1 MNAIMTTGNN
11 ALTPTSM
18 ESAIQLAEMMAR
30 GKLVPSHLHNSP
42 GDCLM
47 VIEASMRWQMSPFA
61 VAQCTS
67 VIQGKLMFEGKLV
80 AAALNASGLLSSR
93 LDYEFSGAG
102 QQRAVIVRAT
112 VKGEAKPR
120 EVTVFLADAKT
131 SNSLWTKQPDQQL
144 VYAGTRVWARR
155 HAPEVMLGVYAPEE
169 FDRAE
174 PFAGPTIEAEAPQ
187 PPLDPRLSQ
196 MALAEVDAAR
206 RKAIN
211 DSIPLKA
218 AAAATPRAPRKAD
231 PVVYEDAPDPLDET
245 DGRQWLL
252 NLDVALANAQSQDEV
267 VAIGGH
273 ASVGHATASAPE
285 HVKRRVSELLA
296 QAFARFAPDGDADLD
311 EVVIKGEAQPG
322 GRLMPDNPTP
332 EAAAALCLMFAALWD
347 AFQEGIGIEACD
359 LEVMVQNTGLAV
371 WLPATEEDVRANEG
385 LELEVGDTLLKL
397 TEEGRAV
404 VKAGRR

>member
-30 GKLVPSHLHNSP
+30 GKLVPSHLHDSP

-80 AAALNASGLLSSR
+80 AAALNASGILSSR

-206 RKAIN
+206 RKALN

-218 AAAATPRAPRKAD
+218 VAAATPRAPRKAD
-231 PVVYEDAPDPLDET
+231 PEVYEADPAQNRFYRQKPADESTAQPQRTDEQWEVWVAKLRAACAVMKHRQEVVEIGNKPSVGDAIRDAPDRFKRDI
-245 DGRQWLL
+245 D
-252 NLDVALANAQSQDEV
+252 AILAE
-267 VAIGGH
+267 
-273 ASVGHATASAPE
+273 
-285 HVKRRVSELLA
+285 
-296 QAFARFAPDGDADLD
+296 AFERFPAEPGDDLD
-311 EVVIKGEAQPG
+311 EVAIAGEHN
-322 GRLMPDNPTP
+322 L
-332 EAAAALCLMFAALWD
+332 AA
-347 AFQEGIGIEACD
+347 G
-359 LEVMVQNTGLAV
+359 
-371 WLPATEEDVRANEG
+371 
-385 LELEVGDTLLKL
+385 
-397 TEEGRAV
+397 
-404 VKAGRR
+404 